1 MSTVEESAPDLR
13 LAGPL
18 GWTVVLS
25 YVACNVF
32 LVATTSPDRGSLL
45 PHVVGL
51 VIFAAAAAAAA
62 LLPGRRLTRAVTAA
76 LAVVPGLLAL
86 LVSWDLPTDRFPG
99 YSAWHLGA
107 GSFVLFFLAA
117 RGHLVSAWC
126 GMAGL
131 VAVTLA
137 WFGTTGQDWR
147 GLPDLLLTHL
157 SFLVVGTTAG
167 VVLHRAARQI
177 SAVAA
182 RARSRR
188 AAHAARL
195 AEAAERH
202 RRLAWLEQNVRPALE
217 RLAEGHLPGQEERA
231 RLAVLEA
238 EVRDRLRGGA
248 LDVPGVVAAVR
259 AARLR
264 GVAVEVMDDGGL
276 SDVPDPAAVLAP
288 IPGLLDGV
296 AAGRVVIRILPPRRA
311 AVASVVVETAEGTR
325 RSTIGPDG
333 AVDSPDA
340 PSPGPSSSGPA
351 TSDAPSSGPPPSR
364 DVGEHHVLARQ
375 RQPQPA
381 VGRDDLDEAKPER

>member
-1 MSTVEESAPDLR
+1 MAGMSTVEDGVPDLR
-13 LAGPL
+13 LAGSL

-32 LVATTSPDRGSLL
+32 LVATTWADRGSLW

-51 VIFAAAAAAAA
+51 AIFAAAAAAAA
-62 LLPGRRLTRAVTAA
+62 LLPGRRLTRRVTAA

-99 YSAWHLGA
+99 YAAWHLGA
-107 GSFVLFFLAA
+107 GTFVLFFLAT
-117 RGHLVSAWC
+117 RGRLVSAWC

-131 VAVTLA
+131 VAVTLV
-137 WFGTTGQDWR
+137 WVSTTGQDWS
-147 GLPDLLLTHL
+147 GLPDLLLTHVSL
-157 SFLVVGTTAG
+157 LVVGTIAG
-167 VVLHRAARQI
+167 AVLHRAARQI

-182 RARSRR
+182 RSRERR
-188 AAHAARL
+188 ARHAARL

-217 RLAEGHLPGQEERA
+217 RLAEGHVPGPEERV

-276 SDVPDPAAVLAP
+276 SGVPDAEAVLAA
-288 IPGLLDGV
+288 IPRLLDGV
-296 AAGRVVIRILPPRRA
+296 AAGRVVIRILPPDRA
-311 AVASVVVETAEGTR
+311 AVASVVAETAKGTW

-340 PSPGPSSSGPA
+340 PSGG
-351 TSDAPSSGPPPSR
+351 
-364 DVGEHHVLARQ
+364 GEHHVLARQ

-381 VGRDDLDEAKPER
+381 VGGNDVDEPQPQR

>member
-1 MSTVEESAPDLR
+1 MAGMSPVENGAPDLR

-32 LVATTSPDRGSLL
+32 LVATTSADRGSLW
-45 PHVVGL
+45 PHVAGL
-51 VIFAAAAAAAA
+51 AIFGAAAGAAA

-107 GSFVLFFLAA
+107 GTFVLFFLAA

-131 VAVTLA
+131 VGVTLV
-137 WFGTTGQDWR
+137 WVGTTGQDWR

-157 SFLVVGTTAG
+157 SLLLVGSIAG

-177 SAVAA
+177 NAVAA

-188 AAHAARL
+188 TAYAARL

-217 RLAEGHLPGQEERA
+217 RLAEGHVPGPEER
-231 RLAVLEA
+231 RWLQVLEA
-238 EVRDRLRGGA
+238 EVRDRLRGGG

-259 AARLR
+259 AARMR

-276 SDVPDPAAVLAP
+276 SGVPDAAAVLAP
-288 IPGLLDGV
+288 IPGFLDDV
-296 AAGRVVIRILPPRRA
+296 AAGRVVIRILPPGRA
-311 AVASVVVETAEGTR
+311 AVVSVVVETAEATR

-333 AVDSPDA
+333 EVRSPDA
-340 PSPGPSSSGPA
+340 PSSG
-351 TSDAPSSGPPPSR
+351 G
-364 DVGEHHVLARQ
+364 GEHHVLARQ

-381 VGRDDLDEAKPER
+381 VGGDDVDEPQPQR

>member
-1 MSTVEESAPDLR
+1 MSMVEDGAPDLR

-32 LVATTSPDRGSLL
+32 LVATTSADRGPLW

-51 VIFAAAAAAAA
+51 AIFGAAAAAAA
-62 LLPGRRLTRAVTAA
+62 LLPGRRLTRPLTAA
-76 LAVVPGLLAL
+76 VAVVPGLLAL

-107 GSFVLFFLAA
+107 GTFVLFFLAA

-131 VAVTLA
+131 VAVTLV
-137 WFGTTGQDWR
+137 WVGTTGQDWR

-157 SFLVVGTTAG
+157 SLLVVGTIAG
-167 VVLHRAARQI
+167 VVLHRATRQI

-217 RLAEGHLPGQEERA
+217 RLAEGHVPGPAERL
-231 RLAVLEA
+231 RLAALEA

-248 LDVPGVVAAVR
+248 LDVPGVVASVR

-264 GVAVEVMDDGGL
+264 GVAVEIMDDGGL
-276 SDVPDPAAVLAP
+276 SDVPDAEAVLAP

-296 AAGRVVIRILPPRRA
+296 AGRVVIRILPPGRA
-311 AVASVVVETAEGTR
+311 AVASVVVETAEETR

-333 AVDSPDA
+333 AVRSPDA
-340 PSPGPSSSGPA
+340 PSSG
-351 TSDAPSSGPPPSR
+351 G
-364 DVGEHHVLARQ
+364 GEHHVLARQ
-375 RQPQPA
+375 RQPQSA
-381 VGRDDLDEAKPER
+381 VGGDHVDEPQAER